1 MSYSVKLEKIAKER
15 AESRQ
20 IVKQI
25 IEFGVTENQKFDIIY
40 EIALNLNN
48 NEAMKEIANLL
59 KKYRETINKDEETS
73 DNKDKPKL
81 II

>member
-20 IVKQI
+20 IAKQI
-25 IEFGVTENQKFDIIY
+25 IDFGVTENQKLDIIY
-40 EIALNLNN
+40 EITLNLNN
-48 NEAMKEIANLL
+48 NDAMKEIANIL
-59 KKYRETINKDEETS
+59 KKYRETINKEEETS
-73 DNKDKPKL
+73 DNKNKPKL